1 LRVTHRM
8 IAGTVNRNLRRNLYE
23 LEKKSNQLSTG
34 RYFTRPSQ
42 DPVGTYKVMR
52 ISGTSLLR
60 NEQFRRNI
68 GEGITWLT
76 VTEDAL
82 ADGIDAVHRLREL
95 AIYSSNGTLSPEDR
109 ETIAPEIKELLQHL
123 VSLGN
128 TEMGGLYIFG
138 GHQTQN
144 PPYELITD
152 EATGNI
158 TGVLYHGDG
167 GQRMVEITP
176 GQMLAINITGEG
188 VFGGSD
194 DPDTPSLFKA
204 VNDMHKALLD
214 DNTEALG
221 GEILQE
227 LDGYLN
233 RLLQYRAEIGAKT
246 VRLNSTE
253 ERLLDE
259 HLHLQE
265 LRSKIE
271 DIDLAELY
279 IEFTMQENAYHAAL
293 STGARIIFPS
303 LIDFLR

>member
-1 LRVTHRM
+1 
-8 IAGTVNRNLRRNLYE
+8 
-23 LEKKSNQLSTG
+23 
-34 RYFTRPSQ
+34 
-42 DPVGTYKVMR
+42 MR

-76 VTEDAL
+76 VTEDAI
-82 ADGIDAVHRLREL
+82 ADGIDAVQRLREL
-95 AIYSSNGTLSPEDR
+95 AIYSSNGTMSPEDR
-109 ETIAPEIKELLQHL
+109 ETIAPEVKELLQHL

-138 GHQTQN
+138 GHQTQD

-152 EATGNI
+152 EVTGNI
-158 TGVLYHGDG
+158 TGILYHGDG

-204 VNDMHKALLD
+204 VSDMHEALLD
-214 DNTEALG
+214 DNSEALG

-227 LDGYLN
+227 LDGYLD

-253 ERLLDE
+253 ERLLGE

>member
-1 LRVTHRM
+1 MRVTHRM
-8 IAGTVNRNLRRNLYE
+8 IAGTVNRNLRHNLYE

-34 RYFTRPSQ
+34 RYFDRPSQ

-52 ISGTSLLR
+52 ITGTSLLR

-82 ADGIDAVHRLREL
+82 ADGIDTIQRLREL
-95 AIYSSNGTLSPEDR
+95 AIYSSNGTMSPEDR
-109 ETIAPEIKELLQHL
+109 ETISPEVEELLQHL
-123 VSLGN
+123 ISLGN
-128 TEMGGLYIFG
+128 TEVGGLYIFG
-138 GHQTQN
+138 GHQTQD
-144 PPYELITD
+144 PPYELEYDGT
-152 EATGNI
+152 TGDF
-158 TGVLYHGDG
+158 TGDNGDG

-176 GQMLAINITGEG
+176 GQMLAINITGED
-188 VFGGSD
+188 VFGGGD
-194 DPDTPSLFKA
+194 ASLFKT

-214 DNTEALG
+214 DNSEALG
-221 GEILQE
+221 GEVLQE
-227 LDGYLN
+227 LDGYLD

-246 VRLNSTE
+246 ARLNSTE

-271 DIDLAELY
+271 DIDLAEMY
-279 IEFTMQENAYHAAL
+279 IEFTMQENVYQAAL

>member
-1 LRVTHRM
+1 MRVTHRM
-8 IAGTVNRNLRRNLYE
+8 IAQSVNRNLRRNLYE

-34 RYFTRPSQ
+34 RYFNRPSQ

-82 ADGIDAVHRLREL
+82 ADGIDAVQRLREL
-95 AIYSSNGTLSPEDR
+95 AIYASNGTMSPEDR
-109 ETIAPEIKELLQHL
+109 ETISPEVEELLHHL

-128 TEMGGLYIFG
+128 TEVGGLYIFG

-144 PPYELITD
+144 PPYELQYD
-152 EATGNI
+152 ETTGDI
-158 TGVLYHGDG
+158 TGVVYHGDG
-167 GQRMVEITP
+167 GQRAVEITP
-176 GQMLAINITGEG
+176 GQMLAINITGKD

-194 DPDTPSLFKA
+194 NPDDPSLFKT
-204 VNDMHKALLD
+204 VNDMHKALLGD
-214 DNTEALG
+214 DSEALG
-221 GEILQE
+221 GGILGE
-227 LDGYLN
+227 LDGHLDH
-233 RLLQYRAEIGAKT
+233 LLQYRAEIGAKT
-246 VRLNSTE
+246 SRLDSTE

-259 HLHLQE
+259 HLHLRE
-265 LRSKIE
+265 FRSKIE
-271 DIDLAELY
+271 DIDLAEVY
-279 IEFTMQENAYHAAL
+279 IEFTMQENTYHAAL

>member
-1 LRVTHRM
+1 MRVTHRM

-76 VTEDAL
+76 VTEDAI
-82 ADGIDAVHRLREL
+82 ADGIDAVQRLREL
-95 AIYSSNGTLSPEDR
+95 AIYSSNGTMSPEDR
-109 ETIAPEIKELLQHL
+109 ETIAPEVKELLQHL

-138 GHQTQN
+138 GHQTQD

-152 EATGNI
+152 EVTGNI
-158 TGVLYHGDG
+158 TGILYHGDG

-194 DPDTPSLFKA
+194 DKYTTRIFNA
-204 VNDMHKALLD
+204 VSDIHEALLD
-214 DNTEALG
+214 DN
-221 GEILQE
+221 
-227 LDGYLN
+227 
-233 RLLQYRAEIGAKT
+233 
-246 VRLNSTE
+246 S
-253 ERLLDE
+253 
-259 HLHLQE
+259 
-265 LRSKIE
+265 
-271 DIDLAELY
+271 
-279 IEFTMQENAYHAAL
+279 
-293 STGARIIFPS
+293 
-303 LIDFLR
+303 

>member
-1 LRVTHRM
+1 MRVTHRM

-82 ADGIDAVHRLREL
+82 ADGIDTVHRLREL

-109 ETIAPEIKELLQHL
+109 RRSTQIKELLQHL
-123 VSLGN
+123 VSWEYRDGR
-128 TEMGGLYIFG
+128 LYIFG

-158 TGVLYHGDG
+158 TGFYIMVT
-167 GQRMVEITP
+167 GQRMVELPRTDA
-176 GQMLAINITGEG
+176 GVNITGEG
-188 VFGGSD
+188 VSG
-194 DPDTPSLFKA
+194 
-204 VNDMHKALLD
+204 
-214 DNTEALG
+214 
-221 GEILQE
+221 Q
-227 LDGYLN
+227 
-233 RLLQYRAEIGAKT
+233 
-246 VRLNSTE
+246 
-253 ERLLDE
+253 
-259 HLHLQE
+259 
-265 LRSKIE
+265 
-271 DIDLAELY
+271 
-279 IEFTMQENAYHAAL
+279 
-293 STGARIIFPS
+293 
-303 LIDFLR
+303 

>member
-1 LRVTHRM
+1 MRVTHRM
-8 IAGTVNRNLRRNLYE
+8 IAQSVNRNLRRNLYE

-34 RYFTRPSQ
+34 RYFNRPSQ
-42 DPVGTYKVMR
+42 DPVGTCKVMR

-82 ADGIDAVHRLREL
+82 ANGIDVVQRLREL
-95 AIYSSNGTLSPEDR
+95 AIYSSNGTMSPEDR
-109 ETIAPEIKELLQHL
+109 ETISPEVEELLQHL
-123 VSLGN
+123 VALGN
-128 TEMGGLYIFG
+128 TEVSGLYIFG
-138 GHQTQN
+138 GHQTQS
-144 PPYELITD
+144 PPYELKYD
-152 EATGNI
+152 ETTGDI
-158 TGVLYHGDG
+158 TGVIYHGDG
-167 GQRMVEITP
+167 GRRMVEISP
-176 GQMLAINITGEG
+176 EQMLAINITGKD

-194 DPDTPSLFKA
+194 DLDDPSLFKT
-204 VNDMHKALLD
+204 VNDMYRALLD
-214 DNTEALG
+214 NKSEELG
-221 GEILQE
+221 GKILEE
-227 LDGYLN
+227 LDGHLD
-233 RLLQYRAEIGAKT
+233 RLLQYRAEIGAK
-246 VRLNSTE
+246 VARLDATE

-259 HLHLQE
+259 HLHLRE

-271 DIDLAELY
+271 DIDLAEVY